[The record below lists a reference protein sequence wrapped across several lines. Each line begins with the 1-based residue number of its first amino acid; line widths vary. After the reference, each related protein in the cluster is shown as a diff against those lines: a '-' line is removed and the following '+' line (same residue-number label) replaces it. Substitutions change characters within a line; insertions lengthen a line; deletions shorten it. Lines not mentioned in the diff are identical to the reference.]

1 MIAYDRLSQIM
12 PADIALANKALS
24 VSLEQVGGIQTKT
37 LPEFAATVSAV
48 TTNKGLPL
56 IDAQTTAVPPSVANY
71 YANNLGKGSGVNKN
85 IEIVDGLGTAIGW
98 VSANALANTVTLIN
112 SINTSTLTACYTNML
127 NTVNGVYTE
136 EVENPS
142 PPPANLYAVVIPSG
156 PGAGTYGNYTTPA
169 LAVNVAF
176 NSGLIPAAQSII
188 SGLVS
193 TYPSQTAN
201 LNANWSNMGA
211 QLSLETNTQANAK
224 LVFGN
229 LVANDQGSIY
239 SLIFSLPSYGLQT
252 QVGGTAQFF
261 EAVANTDTQG
271 GQAIVGVLRQGQNQE
286 ALNNAGI
293 LTNSNVPA
301 EPATAPPQAQL
312 SSAEYTV
319 AQASALLIK

>member
-1 MIAYDRLSQIM
+1 
-12 PADIALANKALS
+12 
-24 VSLEQVGGIQTKT
+24 
-37 LPEFAATVSAV
+37 
-48 TTNKGLPL
+48 
-56 IDAQTTAVPPSVANY
+56 
-71 YANNLGKGSGVNKN
+71 
-85 IEIVDGLGTAIGW
+85 
-98 VSANALANTVTLIN
+98 
-112 SINTSTLTACYTNML
+112 
-127 NTVNGVYTE
+127 
-136 EVENPS
+136 
-142 PPPANLYAVVIPSG
+142 VVIPSG

>member
-1 MIAYDRLSQIM
+1 MGGVLFVIGNLL
-12 PADIALANKALS
+12 ADIALANKALS

-37 LPEFAATVSAV
+37 LPEFAATVSTV
-48 TTNKGLPL
+48 KTNKGLPL
-56 IDAQTTAVPPSVANY
+56 IDSQTTAVPASVANY
-71 YANNLGKGSGVNKN
+71 YANNLGKGSGVNNN

-98 VSANALANTVTLIN
+98 VSANALSNTVTLIN

-136 EVENPS
+136 TVVNPS

-169 LAVNVAF
+169 LAVNAAF
-176 NSGLIPAAQSII
+176 NTGLIPAAQSII

-193 TYPSQTAN
+193 SYPSQTAN
-201 LNANWSNMGA
+201 LNTNWNNMGK
-211 QLSLETNTQANAK
+211 QLTLETNTQANAK

-252 QVGGTAQFF
+252 EVGGTAQFF
-261 EAVANTDTQG
+261 EAVANTATQG

-293 LTNSNVPA
+293 LTNSNVPS
-301 EPATAPPQAQL
+301 EPATVPPQAQL
-312 SSAEYTV
+312 SSADYTV

>member
-1 MIAYDRLSQIM
+1 M
-12 PADIALANKALS
+12 
-24 VSLEQVGGIQTKT
+24 
-37 LPEFAATVSAV
+37 
-48 TTNKGLPL
+48 PL
-56 IDAQTTAVPPSVANY
+56 IDSQTTAVPPSVANY

-98 VSANALANTVTLIN
+98 VSANALSNTVTLIN

-136 EVENPS
+136 EVVNPS

-169 LAVNVAF
+169 LAVNAAF

-188 SGLVS
+188 SGLVA
-193 TYPSQTAN
+193 TYPAQTAN
-201 LNANWSNMGA
+201 LNTNWNNMGN

-252 QVGGTAQFF
+252 EVGGTAQFF
-261 EAVANTDTQG
+261 EAVANTATQG

-301 EPATAPPQAQL
+301 EPATVPPQAQL
-312 SSAEYTV
+312 SSADYTV